1 MRRVLMVAFHFPP
14 QKGSSGL
21 QRTLRFVQY
30 LRGHGWAPAVLSAW
44 PRAYADRS
52 DDQLGDIPAD
62 VPVVRA
68 WGWDAS
74 RHFAIRG
81 KYLLATALPDR
92 WSTWVPF
99 ALVAGWWQT
108 RRWRPQAL
116 FSTYPL
122 ASAHLVGAGLQR
134 LTGLPWV
141 ADIRDPM
148 TGSGSA
154 ARGLRHR
161 LYRWTETLVAQRAA
175 FIVFATAE
183 ARDEFQRNFPQVATE
198 RLRVVENGYDEG
210 DFFAAEQLRSPG
222 SVAASA
228 VPASAMPAS
237 AAGNGVGAGPTAP
250 PPPKPLVLV
259 HSGLLSPDTR
269 SPVPFFE
276 ALAEV
281 LENGC
286 FNGQPVQVVFRASH
300 SEAEHR
306 PVAERLGL
314 AGVVRWEGGL
324 PYRQALAE
332 MLGADGLLIF
342 QGHQHDSQIPAKIYE
357 YCRAGRPVM
366 GLVGPG
372 GKTARFMEAEGLV
385 HLAPLLEAQA
395 IVPVL
400 RQFLA
405 GLQDGTA
412 PVVPLERARQ
422 FSREC
427 RTAELAAVLDAVVAS
442 QAAGTQVAGNQV
454 AGTQVAGNQ
463 EPGTQAAAAASADK
477 SGAKPQGSP

>member
-1 MRRVLMVAFHFPP
+1 MAGGLQEPRASALPSGVAAPGHGVAQAREVSARRVLMVAFHFPP

-52 DDQLGDIPAD
+52 ADQLNDIPAD

-81 KYLLATALPDR
+81 KYLLASALPDR

-99 ALVAGWWQT
+99 ALAAGWWQV
-108 RRWRPQAL
+108 RRLRPRAL

-122 ASAHLVGAGLQR
+122 ASAHLVGAGLQW

-154 ARGLRHR
+154 ARGVRHR
-161 LYRWTETLVAQRAA
+161 LYRWIETLVARRAA
-175 FIVFATAE
+175 YVVFATAE
-183 ARDEFQRNFPQVATE
+183 AREEFQRNFPAVAAE

-210 DFFAAEQLRSPG
+210 DFLAAEQLPSPG
-222 SVAASA
+222 SAAG
-228 VPASAMPAS
+228 S
-237 AAGNGVGAGPTAP
+237 AAP
-250 PPPKPLVLV
+250 PQARPLVLV

-269 SPVPFFE
+269 SPIPFFE
-276 ALAEV
+276 ALAKV

-300 SEAEHR
+300 SETEHR
-306 PVAERLGL
+306 PVTERLGL
-314 AGVVRWEGGL
+314 TAVVRWEGGL
-324 PYRQALAE
+324 PYRAALAE
-332 MLGADGLLIF
+332 MLNADGLLIF
-342 QGHQHDSQIPAKIYE
+342 QGHQHDAQIPAKIYE

-366 GLVGPG
+366 GLVGMG
-372 GKTARFMEAEGLV
+372 GKTARFMAGEGLV
-385 HLAPLLEAQA
+385 HLAPLLEAEA
-395 IVPVL
+395 IADVL

-405 GLQDGTA
+405 SVQAGTA
-412 PVVPLERARQ
+412 PVVTLERARQ

-427 RTAELAAVLDAVVAS
+427 RTAELAAVLNA
-442 QAAGTQVAGNQV
+442 AAGGEAAVARSGEAV
-454 AGTQVAGNQ
+454 AERIEQ
-463 EPGTQAAAAASADK
+463 
-477 SGAKPQGSP
+477 SGAKSQGPP